1 MKKNILLILFLFNGL
16 LGLLST
22 IHYPLSTTLYAAV
35 RSAEQAAALA
45 AEFMN
50 TNVVGPNKAPASQA
64 TLQLVHQCTKLA
76 SEEPAFY
83 VFNKTDNG
91 GFVIVSA
98 DDRAEDIIG
107 YSDEGQIGET
117 INPNLAFWLRGVQKA
132 ISAIN
137 DSTMIHKAPMATT
150 AIEPL
155 LVNKDGKEIT
165 WDQTAPYYNLCPI
178 DGNNR
183 RCLTGCVATAAAQVM
198 YKWRYPKKGIGTH
211 SYSWENSKGTKKT
224 LTVDY
229 ENTTYDWENMLPAY
243 WGKSTTSA
251 QKTAVATL
259 MYHAGVACNMQYGSA
274 GSGAFTDYM
283 AKGLVDH
290 FGYHVDKFITTYSS
304 YYYPSSF
311 TPAEYKVTV
320 AKFTEYFNA
329 DLEAGCPIIMGG
341 EDAAQEGGHEFVC
354 DGRDNKGK
362 FHINWGW
369 EGDSNGYF
377 SLSSLS
383 VDGYNFSSNLDAIIG
398 LRPGVIDT
406 VHVTS
411 IAIEPQTATL
421 KINERVTIVPTLQ
434 PQNATVKTV
443 FWSSSDQNIAQVSTL
458 GIVRAI
464 GPGQATI
471 TATTKDGGLQAA
483 CDITVTEEFLPSDV
497 FELVTDAAE
506 LREGDDIIIEATYNN
521 IHYCATNGMHVTKNS
536 NYTDV
541 EQVQIV
547 DEVISLADGSDV
559 AIFKLGI
566 EDGAWTL
573 TYTAGDHA
581 GKKLSTTAAKKL
593 SLDNGT
599 LTWTLDVKGNYA
611 TVAST
616 ATANGRILYNNNN
629 NNPRFSNYTST
640 TSSTM
645 VLPQI
650 YVRKNSKPVTV
661 VKVTGV
667 ELGQSTAQM
676 LVGQEVFL
684 YYSVKPADATNEA
697 VMWTSSNENVV
708 IVDPSHTSLEDDKT
722 CAITALAE
730 GEATVTIKTLDGG
743 FTASCVV
750 TVTEQPVVP
759 TDTTFV
765 SASMAKAIGE
775 ALPMGSQTKDFYG
788 VKGYVTVQNTT
799 QYQGFWLDDA
809 PVMGKETFQGFQCTM
824 PENHLYLQVGEYVCL
839 YGYIMNYN
847 NEKAQIKNGTVEVI
861 DVPTDLEQSTIF
873 NLQSSIFN
881 SPTGAQST
889 KIMEN
894 GQILFLRGSKK
905 FNVLGVEL

>member
-1 MKKNILLILFLFNGL
+1 MKKFSLIILLLFLIPQ
-16 LGLLST
+16 SS
-22 IHYPLSTTLYAAV
+22 ILYAAP
-35 RSAEQAAALA
+35 RTAQEAAAVA
-45 AEFMN
+45 AQFMN
-50 TNVVGPNKAPASQA
+50 TNAVGPHKAPATAA
-64 TLQLVHQCTKLA
+64 TMQLVHQMPKLA

-98 DDRAEDIIG
+98 DDRTEDIIG
-107 YSDEGQIGET
+107 YSDEGRIGET

-137 DSTMIHKAPMATT
+137 DSTVIHKAPMATT
-150 AIEPL
+150 AIESL
-155 LVNKDGKEIT
+155 LKNKDGKDIT
-165 WDQTAPYYNLCPI
+165 WNQETPYYNLCPI
-178 DGNNR
+178 DGDGY

-198 YKWRYPKKGIGTH
+198 YKWCYPQKGIGTH
-211 SYSWENSKGTKKT
+211 SYTWENSKRQEKT

-229 ENTTYDWENMLPAY
+229 ENTTYDWDNMLPAY
-243 WGKSTTSA
+243 YRKSATDV

-259 MYHAGVACNMQYGSA
+259 MYHAGVACEMEYGSE
-274 GSGAFTDYM
+274 GSGAYTDAM
-283 AKGLVDH
+283 AAGLVRN
-290 FGYHVDKFITTYSS
+290 FGYHVDKFITTD
-304 YYYPSSF
+304 PSSWYDNGTSF
-311 TPAEYKVTV
+311 EPTEYSVSV
-320 AKFTEYFNA
+320 AKFTEYFNQ
-329 DLEAGCPIIMGG
+329 DLEAGYPIVMGG
-341 EDAAQEGGHEFVC
+341 ADTRQRSGHEFVC
-354 DGRDNKGK
+354 DGRDLKGY

-369 EGDSNGYF
+369 EGSDNGYF

-383 VDGYNFSSNLDAIIG
+383 VDGYNFSSQIDAIIG
-398 LRPGVIDT
+398 LRPEKIDT

-411 IAIEPQTATL
+411 IAIEPKTATL
-421 KINERVTIVPTLQ
+421 KINERVTIVPSLQ
-434 PQNATVKTV
+434 PENATVKTI
-443 FWSSSDQNIAQVSTL
+443 FWSSSDRNVAQVSAS

-471 TATTKDGGLQAA
+471 TATTKEGGFQATCA
-483 CDITVTEEFLPSDV
+483 ITVIDEFVPSDV

-506 LREGDDIIIEATYNN
+506 LREGDDIIIEATYSSV
-521 IHYCATNGMHVTKNS
+521 HYCATNDMHTAKNS

-547 DEVISLADGSDV
+547 DEVISLADGSKV

-573 TYTAGDHA
+573 TNAA
-581 GKKLSTTAAKKL
+581 GKKLGATAAKKL
-593 SLDNGT
+593 SLGDGT
-599 LTWTLDVKGNYA
+599 VTWTLDVKDTYA
-611 TVAST
+611 TIAST
-616 ATANGRILYNNNN
+616 TTEYGRILYNNNN

-640 TSSTM
+640 TSATM

-676 LVGQEVFL
+676 LVGQEIFL
-684 YYSVKPADATNEA
+684 YYSVKPATATNQA

-708 IVDPSHTSLEDDKT
+708 KVDPSHTSLEDDKT

-750 TVTEQPVVP
+750 TVTEHPVVP
-759 TDTTFV
+759 TDTIFV
-765 SASMAKAIGE
+765 LASQAKEIGM
-775 ALPMGSQTKDFYG
+775 ALPTGHQTTDFYG
-788 VKGYVTVQNTT
+788 VKGFVTVQNTVE
-799 QYQGFWLDDA
+799 YQGFWMDDA
-809 PVMGKETFQGFQCTM
+809 PVMSKETFQGFQCQM
-824 PENHLYLQVGEYVCL
+824 PEDHLYLKVGEYVCL

-847 NEKAQIKNGTVEVI
+847 NEKAQIKNGFAEVI
-861 DVPTDLEQSTIF
+861 DTPTSLSPYPSTP
-873 NLQSSIFN
+873 LL
-881 SPTGAQST
+881 PTT
-889 KIMEN
+889 KIIEN
-894 GQILFLRGSKK
+894 GHILFLRGSSK
-905 FNVLGVEL
+905 FNVLGVAL

>member
-1 MKKNILLILFLFNGL
+1 MKKISLIILLLFFISQ
-16 LGLLST
+16 ST
-22 IHYPLSTTLYAAV
+22 ILGAV

-50 TNVVGPNKAPASQA
+50 TNAVGPHKAPATAA
-64 TLQLVHQCTKLA
+64 TMQLVHQMPKLA

-83 VFNKTDNG
+83 VFNKTDND

-98 DDRAEDIIG
+98 DDRTEDIIG

-137 DSTMIHKAPMATT
+137 DSTVIHKAPMATT

-155 LVNKDGKEIT
+155 LKNKDGKEIT
-165 WDQTAPYYNLCPI
+165 WDQETPYYNLCPK
-178 DGNNR
+178 DANGYL
-183 RCLTGCVATAAAQVM
+183 CLTGCVATAAAQIM
-198 YKWRYPKKGIGTH
+198 YKWRYPEQGIGTH
-211 SYSWENSKGTKKT
+211 SYTWENSKGTRKT
-224 LTVDY
+224 LSVDY
-229 ENTTYDWENMLPAY
+229 ESTTYDWDNMLPSYSRISA
-243 WGKSTTSA
+243 TNA

-259 MYHAGVACNMQYGSA
+259 MYHAGVACDMQYSSE
-274 GSGAFTDYM
+274 GSGAYTDDM
-283 AKGLVDH
+283 AQGLIDH
-290 FGYHVDKFITTYSS
+290 FGYAVKKFVTTYSS
-304 YYYPSSF
+304 YYYPTDF
-311 TPAEYKVTV
+311 KPAEFKVTV
-320 AKFTEYFNA
+320 AKITEYFNQ
-329 DLEAGCPIIMGG
+329 DLEEGLPILMGG
-341 EDAAQEGGHEFVC
+341 ADQYSGGHEFVC
-354 DGRDNKGK
+354 DGRDAKGY

-369 EGDSNGYF
+369 EGEGNAYF

-383 VDGYNFSSNLDAIIG
+383 VDGYNFSSNIDAVIG
-398 LRPGVIDT
+398 LRPAKIDT

-411 IAIEPQTATL
+411 IAIKPQTATL

-434 PQNATVKTV
+434 PQNATIKTV
-443 FWSSSDQNIAQVSTL
+443 FWSSSDQNIAQVSSS

-471 TATTKDGGLQAA
+471 TATTKEGGFQATCA
-483 CDITVTEEFLPSDV
+483 ITVTDEFVPSDV

-506 LREGDDIIIEATYNN
+506 LREGDDIIIEATYSSV
-521 IHYCATNGMHVTKNS
+521 HYCATNDMHATKNS

-547 DEVISLADGSDV
+547 DEVISLADGSHV

-573 TYTAGDHA
+573 TNAAGR
-581 GKKLSTTAAKKL
+581 KLGATAAKKL
-593 SLDNGT
+593 SLDEGT
-599 LTWTLDVKGNYA
+599 VTWTLDVKDTYA

-616 ATANGRILYNNNN
+616 TTEYGRLLYNNNN
-629 NNPRFSNYTST
+629 NSPRFSNYTST
-640 TSSTM
+640 TLSTM

-650 YVRKNSKPVTV
+650 YVRRNSKPVAV

-676 LVGQEVFL
+676 LVGQEIFL
-684 YYSVKPADATNEA
+684 YYSVKPATATNQS

-708 IVDPSHTSLEDDKT
+708 KVDPSHTSLEDDKT

-765 SASMAKAIGE
+765 SASEAKRIGM
-775 ALPMGSQTKDFYG
+775 ALPAGDQTKDFYG

-799 QYQGFWLDDA
+799 QYQGFWLDDE
-809 PVMGKETFQGFQCTM
+809 PVTGKETFQGFQCTI
-824 PENHLYLQVGEYVCL
+824 PDDHITLRVGEYVCL

-847 NEKAQIKNGTVEVI
+847 NEKAQIKNGTVELL
-861 DVPTDLEQSTIF
+861 DAPTDLPYSYQPFIH
-873 NLQSSIFN
+873 SSFHPIKVLE
-881 SPTGAQST
+881 S
-889 KIMEN
+889 

-905 FNVLGVEL
+905 FNVLGFEQ